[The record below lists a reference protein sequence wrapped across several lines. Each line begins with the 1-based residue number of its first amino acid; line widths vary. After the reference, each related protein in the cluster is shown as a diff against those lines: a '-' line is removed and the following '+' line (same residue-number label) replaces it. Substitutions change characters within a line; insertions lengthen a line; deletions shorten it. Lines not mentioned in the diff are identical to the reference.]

1 MFAHVKPRAEN
12 IAAACF
18 VEAGP
23 SLDKRHVS
31 IFAPFSR
38 AFMICLSCD
47 SSMSLRPF
55 QFGHTGRFCLSGN
68 EVPASISA
76 LVSVVVH
83 VLSYISEH
91 MLANAHV
98 PTRVYS
104 DTFTTPFRD
113 GT

>member
-1 MFAHVKPRAEN
+1 MEAIRSVQEASACACEAARTEN

-23 SLDKRHVS
+23 SLDKRQVS
-31 IFAPFSR
+31 IFASFSR
-38 AFMICLSCD
+38 AFMICLSRIRPCD

-76 LVSVVVH
+76 LSGRV
-83 VLSYISEH
+83 
-91 MLANAHV
+91 LANAHV
-98 PTRVYS
+98 PTRV
-104 DTFTTPFRD
+104 
-113 GT
+113 